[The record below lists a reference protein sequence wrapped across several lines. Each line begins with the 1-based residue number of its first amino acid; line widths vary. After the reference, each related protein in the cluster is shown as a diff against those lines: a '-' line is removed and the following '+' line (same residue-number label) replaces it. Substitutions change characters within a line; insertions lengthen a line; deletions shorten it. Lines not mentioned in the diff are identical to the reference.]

1 MTHSPTRDITVQ
13 LREMVVPSG
22 GNRYGLVIGI
32 EQYQDSRLNLRC
44 AEADAKAIY
53 KVMTDPD
60 CGMFPKKNVQLLL
73 NSDATRDGIWRA
85 LSSLRKCAG
94 ENDTVWVYYAGHA
107 APEESNVYWVTH
119 DSDVDDLYGT
129 GLGNDRISKVLEDL
143 RSKQLLVLLDCCHA
157 AATSAQKNPTRSV
170 LTADKVFSQFT
181 GHGRITMSASD
192 GQEKSIELGD
202 KGHGAFTYYLQK
214 GLRGAAD
221 ADGDGVVT
229 ADELWSYLRSKVSD
243 ASRKAGNTQT
253 PVLFGEM
260 RHDYAL
266 SLNTEALS
274 EKHELEKF
282 IDSLIGR
289 GEDKLRTGE
298 ADACLVI
305 LKRTARNV
313 EEEAIIRE
321 LKKRVDDN
329 CDVRLLKVL
338 VRAAISKAK
347 SKRKKTSSISVVQ
360 ESKRTQKLDTQP
372 RTSTY
377 EHFSD
382 IDDQNKEAYLNEG
395 VRTHRGGLILTLGIV
410 GSCCCF
416 PIGIVAWSMGN
427 ADLKQMKSGR
437 MDTSGKGTTIAG
449 FILGILSVA
458 STVIIIF
465 GYIIAL
471 MLGYRTDVDQITA
484 IQEAFPI
491 GFGISTVLVSMI
503 CGSIWWILNNKNKG

>member
-1 MTHSPTRDITVQ
+1 MLISKTIRIEGKFRITDYSTRDITVQ
-13 LREMVVPSG
+13 LRETVVPSG

-60 CGMFPKKNVQLLL
+60 CGMFPKENVQLLL

-85 LSSLRKCAG
+85 LSSLRKSAG
-94 ENDTVWVYYAGHA
+94 ESDTVWVYYAGHA
-107 APEESNVYWVTH
+107 APEEAHVYWVTH

-274 EKHELEKF
+274 EKHELEQF
-282 IDSLIGR
+282 IDSIIGR

-305 LKRTARNV
+305 VKRTARNA

-321 LKKRVDDN
+321 LQKNIDGN
-329 CDVRLLKVL
+329 CDVRLLKLLIKSAINEARAVNTKRKLTSKKSSSADNEEVKTKSESVSTSVL
-338 VRAAISKAK
+338 SIDSKAAPQQIK
-347 SKRKKTSSISVVQ
+347 AIEGSTNDLALVTMSWSEIFTNQQTFKLLKVQ
-360 ESKRTQKLDTQP
+360 KIR
-372 RTSTY
+372 Y
-377 EHFSD
+377 
-382 IDDQNKEAYLNEG
+382 
-395 VRTHRGGLILTLGIV
+395 
-410 GSCCCF
+410 
-416 PIGIVAWSMGN
+416 
-427 ADLKQMKSGR
+427 
-437 MDTSGKGTTIAG
+437 
-449 FILGILSVA
+449 
-458 STVIIIF
+458 
-465 GYIIAL
+465 
-471 MLGYRTDVDQITA
+471 TD
-484 IQEAFPI
+484 
-491 GFGISTVLVSMI
+491 
-503 CGSIWWILNNKNKG
+503 